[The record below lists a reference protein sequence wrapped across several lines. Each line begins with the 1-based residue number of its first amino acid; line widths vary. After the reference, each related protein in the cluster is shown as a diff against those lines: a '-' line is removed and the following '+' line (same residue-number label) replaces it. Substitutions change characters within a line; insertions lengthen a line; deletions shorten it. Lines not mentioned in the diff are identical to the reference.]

1 MAGSEYITAPLP
13 STKMPKG
20 IPYILCNEAWERF
33 AFYGT
38 RCILVVFM
46 TKYLLGPDGALDV
59 MSPEKTKVYFHLF
72 VSAVYFT
79 PLLGALLCDIWLGK
93 FKTIIL
99 FSVIYC
105 LGIAAL
111 VLDQTRTGLT
121 TGLVLIAIGSGVIK
135 PCVSANVGDQF
146 GKSNKNL
153 METIYFWFYFAINVG
168 AVVSQF
174 LTPILLDKWGP
185 RVAFG
190 VPAGGIVL
198 ATIAFWLGRYK
209 FVHAPPTGIAF
220 IKETFSG
227 EGLKAI
233 GKLFII
239 YIFVA
244 VFWSLW
250 EQIDSAWILQA
261 EHMDLRLFGRE
272 WLPAQIPT
280 VNPLLILILIPLFNM
295 VIYPAIDKIFPLT
308 ELRKISIGLFVIA
321 SGFVVSAWIE
331 HRIAAGFAPSI
342 AWQILGHAILA
353 SAEVMVSITCLEF
366 SYTQAPKK
374 MKSFIMAVF
383 FLSIS
388 MGDLFIAGVN
398 FFIQNPDG
406 TSKLEGAAYYLFF
419 ASLMFVT
426 AVIFIFVAK
435 GYRVKTYIQDEA
447 STS

>member
-1 MAGSEYITAPLP
+1 MAESRYITAPIP

-59 MSPEKTKVYFHLF
+59 MSPEKTKMYFHLF

-105 LGIAAL
+105 FGIAAL
-111 VLDQTRTGLT
+111 VLDQTSTGLT
-121 TGLVLIAIGSGVIK
+121 TGLVLIAIGSGMIK

-146 GKSNKNL
+146 GKSNKTL
-153 METIYFWFYFAINVG
+153 METVYFWFYFAINVG

-174 LTPILLDKWGP
+174 LTPILLDRYGA
-185 RVAFG
+185 RIAFG
-190 VPAGGIVL
+190 VPAGGMVL

-209 FVHAPPTGIAF
+209 FVHAPPAGIAF

-227 EGLKAI
+227 EGLRAI

-261 EHMDLRLFGRE
+261 EHMDRVLFGHE
-272 WLPAQIPT
+272 LLPAQIP
-280 VNPLLILILIPLFNM
+280 VANPLLILILIPLFNM

-308 ELRKISIGLFVIA
+308 ELRK
-321 SGFVVSAWIE
+321 
-331 HRIAAGFAPSI
+331 
-342 AWQILGHAILA
+342 
-353 SAEVMVSITCLEF
+353 
-366 SYTQAPKK
+366 
-374 MKSFIMAVF
+374 
-383 FLSIS
+383 
-388 MGDLFIAGVN
+388 
-398 FFIQNPDG
+398 
-406 TSKLEGAAYYLFF
+406 
-419 ASLMFVT
+419 
-426 AVIFIFVAK
+426 
-435 GYRVKTYIQDEA
+435 
-447 STS
+447 